1 MARRTKADA
10 QATRAGLL
18 DAAEHLFQSRGVA
31 RTSLNDIALA
41 AGTTRGAIYWH
52 FKDKADL
59 FVAMMERVTLP
70 LEQTLA
76 MTDLACGHSPVQQL
90 RHAILQAMRLIA
102 RDEQT
107 RRVLLIAA
115 HKVEYTEELCAVQQ
129 RHLDSQNAAL
139 QYIHTALAAAFAAHA
154 KTPPVPL
161 QAAAAGLRR
170 GCRCWWKGCCTSGC
184 WSLKVPTWWTP
195 APACWTCTW
204 RGWAWPPL
212 RQQGQ
217 GRQRPHRRCRARRTA
232 AEGRGQGSD
241 GPALRQAGQA
251 GPRRATGRPRRPGT
265 SGRSARAL
273 RR

>member
-115 HKVEYTEELCAVQQ
+115 HKVEYTDELCAVQQ

-161 QAAAAGLRR
+161 QAAAAGLQMLVE
-170 GCRCWWKGCCTSGC
+170 GLLHQWLLEPESADLVDTCASVLDVYLAGLGLATFAPAGAG
-184 WSLKVPTWWTP
+184 PAATTP
-195 APACWTCTW
+195 A
-204 RGWAWPPL
+204 L
-212 RQQGQ
+212 
-217 GRQRPHRRCRARRTA
+217 
-232 AEGRGQGSD
+232 
-241 GPALRQAGQA
+241 
-251 GPRRATGRPRRPGT
+251 PGT
-265 SGRSARAL
+265 AHGG
-273 RR
+273 

>member
-90 RHAILQAMRLIA
+90 RHAILQTMRLIA

-115 HKVEYTEELCAVQQ
+115 HKVEYTDELCAG
-129 RHLDSQNAAL
+129 SSATWAARTL
-139 QYIHTALAAAFAAHA
+139 CCSTS
-154 KTPPVPL
+154 TPPWRPRL
-161 QAAAAGLRR
+161 Q
-170 GCRCWWKGCCTSGC
+170 CTAQ
-184 WSLKVPTWWTP
+184 P
-195 APACWTCTW
+195 
-204 RGWAWPPL
+204 
-212 RQQGQ
+212 
-217 GRQRPHRRCRARRTA
+217 RRCR
-232 AEGRGQGSD
+232 
-241 GPALRQAGQA
+241 
-251 GPRRATGRPRRPGT
+251 
-265 SGRSARAL
+265 
-273 RR
+273 

>member
-59 FVAMMERVTLP
+59 FIAMMERVTLP

-76 MTDLACGHSPVQQL
+76 LADLECVQDPVAQL
-90 RHAILQAMRLIA
+90 RHALLQAMRLIA

-129 RHLDSQNAAL
+129 RHQRSQDSAL
-139 QYIHTALAAAFAAHA
+139 RYIHTALAAAFAMQKKA
-154 KTPPVPL
+154 PPVPL
-161 QAAAAGLRR
+161 EAAAGGLQMLVE
-170 GCRCWWKGCCTSGC
+170 GMVHQWLLNPVGFDLVDTGASVLDVYLSG
-184 WSLKVPTWWTP
+184 LGLATFKLLP
-195 APACWTCTW
+195 AE
-204 RGWAWPPL
+204 
-212 RQQGQ
+212 
-217 GRQRPHRRCRARRTA
+217 A
-232 AEGRGQGSD
+232 AD
-241 GPALRQAGQA
+241 G
-251 GPRRATGRPRRPGT
+251 T
-265 SGRSARAL
+265 
-273 RR
+273 

>member
-115 HKVEYTEELCAVQQ
+115 HKVEYTDELCAVQQ
-129 RHLDSQNAAL
+129 CHLGSQNAVL
-139 QYIHTALAAAFAAHA
+139 QYIHTALAAAFAVHSAA
-154 KTPPVPL
+154 PPVPL
-161 QAAAAGLRR
+161 KAAAAGLQMLVE
-170 GCRCWWKGCCTSGC
+170 GLLHQWLLQPESGGLVDTC
-184 WSLKVPTWWTP
+184 AQVLDVYLAGLGLAPFPVAAVPVP
-195 APACWTCTW
+195 AVA
-204 RGWAWPPL
+204 L
-212 RQQGQ
+212 
-217 GRQRPHRRCRARRTA
+217 
-232 AEGRGQGSD
+232 
-241 GPALRQAGQA
+241 PAL
-251 GPRRATGRPRRPGT
+251 PGGAHG
-265 SGRSARAL
+265 S
-273 RR
+273 